1 MSYNDAVSYTESQQ
15 QPGTISCR
23 DNSNFYYHYEQEPG
37 TSIVLEVRLMIIDP
51 SRGAKIIL
59 IFSQIFC
66 CRFIKL

>member
-51 SRGAKIIL
+51 DLEELK
-59 IFSQIFC
+59 
-66 CRFIKL
+66 